1 MSMDVDDHIPM
12 DLSSQSFSISRTS
25 AQNGQTSE
33 KVSVERFADASLR
46 NGITCKPCQMRMNS
60 LTSLREHEAGK
71 RHQQVIA
78 GQRRPRAPPSDLATS
93 SCSDENV
100 SSTILS
106 SIANKLT
113 DVESIQDPKLQKR
126 SFSVT
131 PNAPFFCE
139 ACEVYHPHIS
149 ALETHVTGKKHR
161 AASSV
166 YEHIPTVPP
175 RTSSNEV
182 TGVPKL
188 GNVSSDKENYNPDLN
203 RCSSAKS
210 CDSEHPFSTQK
221 HSWTVPHDRFCRSTD
236 ACSDYV
242 SSHTTV
248 NPLPHSHARPCMENN
263 LSSLVARDLNT
274 KTILKRVCL
283 TQIITLLNYSN
294 NLPCPTLPNESR
306 TDNSDLLSLLDFICR
321 QSFISSLSRR
331 SVDTTTSSHADSPCE
346 QLARNFL
353 LLSWCQQLTMLEK

>member
-1 MSMDVDDHIPM
+1 M
-12 DLSSQSFSISRTS
+12 DLSSQSFYISRAS
-25 AQNGQTSE
+25 AQNDQTSD
-33 KVSVERFADASLR
+33 KVSVEKFMDASLR
-46 NGITCKPCQMRMNS
+46 NGVTCRPCQLRLTS

-71 RHQQVIA
+71 RHQQVVA
-78 GQRRPRAPPSDLATS
+78 RQRRLRAPPGDSATS
-93 SCSDENV
+93 SCGDENV

-106 SIANKLT
+106 SIANELT

-139 ACEVYHPHIS
+139 VCEVYLPNTL
-149 ALETHVTGKKHR
+149 ALESHVTGKKHR
-161 AASSV
+161 AALSV

-175 RTSSNEV
+175 RASSNEV

-188 GNVSSDKENYNPDLN
+188 GNISNDKENYNPDLD
-203 RCSSAKS
+203 RCSSVKS
-210 CDSEHPFSTQK
+210 CDSGHPFPTQK
-221 HSWTVPHDRFCRSTD
+221 HSWTVPHDRSCPSTD

-242 SSHTTV
+242 SSHSTV
-248 NPLPHSHARPCMENN
+248 NPLPHSNAGPCRENN
-263 LSSLVARDLNT
+263 LSPSVARDLNT
-274 KTILKRVCL
+274 KTVLKRVCL
-283 TQIITLLNYSN
+283 TQIIALLNDSN
-294 NLPCPTLPNESR
+294 NLPCPALPNEPR

-321 QSFISSLSRR
+321 QSFISPLSRR
-331 SVDTTTSSHADSPCE
+331 SVDTTASSHAVSPCE